1 MIRRHARF
9 LIALGAGLAVLAL
22 ALAAGLPATRAI
34 LPAAD
39 ALFLCHLALCVPLL
53 RLTPEDLRRRAASAD
68 EGAVLIFLLAALAI
82 GISLWAIFLALSR
95 ASADPLET
103 ALALAALPLGWATLN
118 TLAALHYAH
127 LYHAPEPGG
136 PHGGLS
142 FPGTPDPGMPDFL
155 YFAFTVGM
163 TAQVSDVV
171 VTSPV
176 LRRAVLV
183 HGIAAFATNTV
194 ILALAVNAAAG

>member
-9 LIALGAGLAVLAL
+9 LVALAVSAAVFAL
-22 ALAAGLPATRAI
+22 ALGTGRGVERGI

-39 ALFLCHLALCVPLL
+39 ALFLCYLILSVPLF
-53 RLTPEDLRRRAASAD
+53 RLAAPDLRRRAAAAD
-68 EGAVLIFLLAALAI
+68 EGAALIFVLAAVAI
-82 GISLWAIFLALSR
+82 GTSLWAIFAALTRSD
-95 ASADPLET
+95 AGPLET
-103 ALALAALPLGWATLN
+103 VLALAALPLGWAMLN

-127 LYHAPEPGG
+127 LYYAPERGADR
-136 PHGGLS
+136 GGLS
-142 FPGTPDPGMPDFL
+142 FPGATEPDATDFL
-155 YFAFTVGM
+155 YFACTVGM

-183 HGIAAFATNTV
+183 HGVAAFATNTV